1 MRRSKATLFLFELV
15 IIILIFA
22 ICCAICLSLFTAS
35 RRISIEAQDLSYASV
50 QAQSVAESLKS
61 CRGNLGALP
70 SLVEGIQGDAA
81 VLVYYDTDWQ
91 VTQNSNEAVYTI
103 EVSTALQTNML
114 RGKVIVY
121 KQGENIYE
129 LPITQYLG

>member
-35 RRISIEAQDLSYASV
+35 RRISIEAQDLSYAIIE
-50 QAQSVAESLKS
+50 AQSVAESLKG
-61 CRGNLGALP
+61 CHGDLAALQAIIDGT
-70 SLVEGIQGDAA
+70 EQDDKI
-81 VLVYYDTDWQ
+81 LVYYDDDWQ
-91 VTQNSNEAVYTI
+91 AVQDSNSATYTV
-103 EVSTALQTNML
+103 EVSTSKKAPML
-114 RGKVIVY
+114 YGSVIVY
-121 KQGENIYE
+121 KQNENIYE